1 MSVKTVRRIA
11 SQLLKVG
18 ENKVVIKPG
27 NESRINETLTR
38 EDVRAL
44 IKEGIITKKEVR
56 GVSRARARK
65 HAEQRKKGR
74 RKGPGNRKGRR
85 KGIDKKVW
93 MARVRAQRRLLREI
107 EDSLIPGVRRRLYYM
122 IKGGMFKS
130 KAALLNYV
138 KENGMLKEGSK
149 L

>member
-1 MSVKTVRRIA
+1 MSVRTVRRIA